1 MCRAG
6 RRNEHIPAAGHQR
19 LMKSAYCFWLLLLI
33 PVQVMAQAPDVEV
46 SSGAEI
52 MQEVYRRH
60 QQFPY
65 IYEEQSMVLIDSQGN
80 RDSRRTRRYSR
91 VEADG
96 TSHFMLIFDYPEEV
110 RGLTLLA
117 NRDAQGVSQRFVYL
131 PAFAE
136 QLIESRTDSGDSHFL
151 GTDFS
156 VEDLSGE
163 VLQDYHYVR
172 RQDMNLDGQAY
183 FVIDVYDIDEG
194 KIIHQKKRRHYV
206 RKDIYYITMTDHYDR
221 KGKVNRQL
229 SHHDLKAVN
238 GDMWRANL
246 ILVEDRVEQHKSLI
260 RIEKRVFSQ
269 QYVPAEMFSAEW
281 LYRSYP
287 YRPVPQVEDESAQSE
302 SVESGELEQ
311 REQGEVGQ

>member
-1 MCRAG
+1 V
-6 RRNEHIPAAGHQR
+6 GHQD
-19 LMKSAYCFWLLLLI
+19 LMKLASCLAVLLLLPLQI
-33 PVQVMAQAPDVEV
+33 VAQTPDAEV

-65 IYEEQSMVLIDSQGN
+65 IYEEQSMVLIDRQGN
-80 RDSRRTRRYSR
+80 RDSRRARRYSR

-96 TSHFMLIFDYPEEV
+96 TTHFMLIFDYPEEV
-110 RGLTLLA
+110 RGLSLLA

-163 VLQDYHYVR
+163 VLKDYHYVR

-183 FVIDVYDIDEG
+183 FVIDVYDLDEG

-206 RKDIYYITMTDHYDR
+206 RKDIYYITITDHYDR

-246 ILVEDRVEQHKSLI
+246 ILVEDKVEQHKSLI

-281 LYRSYP
+281 LYQTYP
-287 YRPVPQVEDESAQSE
+287 YRPVPQAEDDIAQSE
-302 SVESGELEQ
+302 STQSGKAETGESGD
-311 REQGEVGQ
+311 VGQ